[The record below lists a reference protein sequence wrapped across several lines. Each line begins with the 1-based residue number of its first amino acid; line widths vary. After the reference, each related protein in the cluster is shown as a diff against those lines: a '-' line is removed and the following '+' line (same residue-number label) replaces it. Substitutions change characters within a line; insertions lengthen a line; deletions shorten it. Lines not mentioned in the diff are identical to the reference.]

1 MVVEREFKCLFYK
14 VVSKENAVSKIN
26 AFFAEINPMTPL
38 STESIGNLCL
48 SLDSEKEKRKT
59 N

>member
-38 STESIGNLCL
+38 STESIGNLSYYL
-48 SLDSEKEKRKT
+48 LLQKLI
-59 N
+59 